1 MAKTARLRMLE
12 RARALIEDEGHWC
25 PGDLARDAWGFSI
38 SAIDRDAEQRCA
50 LGALLAAAYG
60 RKPMPID
67 ADQVSAE
74 ETRSLFRDNCLL
86 FMLLLLGLPGQS
98 VPTGLADGLPMG
110 VQIVGG
116 RYQEERCL
124 VASEVIEARV
134 GRLTPIDPRA

>member
-1 MAKTARLRMLE
+1 V
-12 RARALIEDEGHWC
+12 
-25 PGDLARDAWGFSI
+25 
-38 SAIDRDAEQRCA
+38 
-50 LGALLAAAYG
+50 LAANAW

-74 ETRSLFRDNCLL
+74 ETRSLFRDNSPL
-86 FMLLLLGLPGQS
+86 FVLPLLGLPGLS

-124 VASEVIEARV
+124 VAGEVIEARV